1 MIWVIANRKEEDGS
15 FPTYKYYKQAF
26 EEGKISIYCADE
38 SDHFGFIQR
47 DDTVIVRT
55 RNQYIN
61 EHLRNAV
68 MARGFRSTIESSMT
82 DLLTHDKEVL
92 KVVLQEQGIPHPVTV
107 SLQEIRERLI
117 AKFFIKPRYGEN
129 SIGVDEKSGAVRY
142 QDVLSKCL
150 SLMKQ
155 VIEPMVE
162 EFIPGDEVTTVVIDN
177 GRDVN
182 LQIYS
187 AIMKPNTDCGYHTE
201 DTKQHFDFVPQPY
214 HSEKLDRIVRDTFH
228 AVRARHILRIDS
240 RIFNGVPY
248 IIDVNMIPGL
258 APDGYLSK
266 CMEVN
271 GISYYDAI
279 RMMVNAAY

>member
-1 MIWVIANRKEEDGS
+1 MIWVIANKAEEDGS

-26 EEGKISIYCADE
+26 EEGKIAIYCADE
-38 SDHFGFIQR
+38 CDHFGFIQR
-47 DDTVIVRT
+47 EDTVIVRT

-61 EHLRNAV
+61 EHLREAV
-68 MARGFRSTIESSMT
+68 MARGFKSTIESSTT
-82 DLLTHDKEVL
+82 DFLTHDKEAL
-92 KVVLQEQGIPHPVTV
+92 KVVLNEQGIPHPITI

-155 VIEPMVE
+155 GIEPMVE

-177 GRDVN
+177 GRDFG
-182 LQIYS
+182 LKIYS
-187 AIMKPNTDCGYHTE
+187 AIMRPNTQCGYHTS
-201 DTKQHFDFVPQPY
+201 DTKQRFDFVPQPY
-214 HSEKLDRIVRDTFH
+214 HSEKLDHIVRDTFH
-228 AVRARHILRIDS
+228 AVGARHILRIDS
-240 RIFNGVPY
+240 RIRDGVPY

-271 GISYYDAI
+271 GISYHDAI
-279 RMMVNAAY
+279 RMMVKAAY